1 MAKNELSILLVDDD
15 IDDTV
20 IFEET
25 LNSINSN
32 IHFQSATDGQAA
44 LDLLDKSAELPTVIF
59 LDLNMP
65 RLDGKECLKILKADD
80 RWRTIPVIMYTTSSH
95 SKDIEETM
103 MSGALGFITKPTGI
117 DELKIIISAIVK
129 SMPHNM
135 INALRMLGDDNHSFI
150 VC

>member
-15 IDDTV
+15 MDDTV

-25 LNSINSN
+25 LKSINTN
-32 IHFQSATDGQAA
+32 IHFQSAQDGKAA
-44 LDLLDKSAELPTVIF
+44 LDFLGKTSEFPDVIF

-65 RLDGKECLKILKADD
+65 RLDGKECLKILKADN
-80 RWRTIPVIMYTTSSH
+80 RWRAIPVIMYTTSSH

-103 MSGALGFITKPTGI
+103 MSGALGFVTKPTSL
-117 DELKIIISAIVK
+117 DALKIIISAIVK

-135 INALRMLGDDNHSFI
+135 INALRMLGDGNHSFI

>member
-15 IDDTV
+15 IDDSV
-20 IFEET
+20 LFEET
-25 LNSINSN
+25 LKSINTN
-32 IHFQSATDGQAA
+32 IHFQSAPDGLVALELLGKTDN
-44 LDLLDKSAELPTVIF
+44 LPDVIF

-65 RLDGKECLKILKADD
+65 RLDGIECLKLLKADSKLKA
-80 RWRTIPVIMYTTSSH
+80 IPVIMFTTSSH

-103 MSGALGFITKPTGI
+103 MSGALGFVTKPTGLG
-117 DELKIIISAIVK
+117 ELQIILSAIIK

-135 INALRMLGDDNHSFI
+135 LDALRMLGEGNHSFI